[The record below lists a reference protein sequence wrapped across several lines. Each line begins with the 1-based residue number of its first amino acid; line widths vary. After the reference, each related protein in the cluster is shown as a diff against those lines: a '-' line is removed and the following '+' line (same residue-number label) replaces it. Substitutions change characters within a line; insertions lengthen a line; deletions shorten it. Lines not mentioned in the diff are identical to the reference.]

1 MAVETGVVITM
12 LEDIDPDLEAIRQKK
27 AKELLEL
34 LDGKTAAEQVI
45 DRPVEANDR
54 NLSDLISRHDLVVV
68 DMWAPWC
75 GPCKMIGPI
84 IDRLAAKYKGKV
96 LFAKV
101 NVDQNPVISGQF
113 GVQSIPTLL
122 IFKSGSLIDR
132 KVGALPQQALE
143 ALIDRLL

>member
-1 MAVETGVVITM
+1 MF
-12 LEDIDPDLEAIRQKK
+12 EDIDPDLEAIRQRK
-27 AKELLEL
+27 AHELREL
-34 LDGKTAAEQVI
+34 LDGEGVTKQVT

-54 NLSDLISRHDLVVV
+54 SFRDIISSSDLVIV

-84 IDRLAAKYKGKV
+84 IDKLAVKYAGTA

-101 NVDQNPVISGQF
+101 NVDQNPQITGQF

-132 KVGALPQQALE
+132 KVGALPQQTLE
-143 ALIDRLL
+143 MLIDQLL

>member
-1 MAVETGVVITM
+1 MS
-12 LEDIDPDLEAIRQKK
+12 EDIDPDLEAIRQRK
-27 AKELLEL
+27 AKELRKL
-34 LDGKTAAEQVI
+34 LDGEAVTEQVI

-54 NLSDLISRHDLVVV
+54 NLSDLLSRHDLVIV

-84 IDRLAAKYKGKV
+84 IDRLAAKYKGRV
-96 LFAKV
+96 VFAKV
-101 NVDQNPVISGQF
+101 NVDQNPVIAGQF

-122 IFKSGSLIDR
+122 IFRSGTLIDR

-143 ALIDRLL
+143 ALIDQLL

>member
-1 MAVETGVVITM
+1 MF
-12 LEDIDPDLEAIRQKK
+12 EDVDPELEAIRQRK
-27 AKELLEL
+27 AKELREL
-34 LDGKTAAEQVI
+34 LNGEAVTKQVT

-54 NLSDLISRHDLVVV
+54 NLQDIISGNDIVIV

-84 IDRLAAKYKGKV
+84 IDKLAVKYRGKV

-132 KVGALPQQALE
+132 RVGALPQQTLE
-143 ALIDRLL
+143 MLIDQLL

>member
-1 MAVETGVVITM
+1 M

>member
-1 MAVETGVVITM
+1 M
-12 LEDIDPDLEAIRQKK
+12 LEDADPDLAAIRQKK

-34 LDGKTAAEQVI
+34 LDGKTVAEQVI

-54 NLSDLISRHDLVVV
+54 NLSDLLSGHDLVIV

-143 ALIDRLL
+143 ALIDRLI

>member
-1 MAVETGVVITM
+1 MF
-12 LEDIDPDLEAIRQKK
+12 EDADPDLEAIRQKK

-34 LDGKTAAEQVI
+34 LDGKAAAEQVI

>member
-1 MAVETGVVITM
+1 MF
-12 LEDIDPDLEAIRQKK
+12 EDIDPDLEAIRQRK
-27 AKELLEL
+27 AKELREL
-34 LDGKTAAEQVI
+34 LDGEAVTKQVF

-54 NLSDLISRHDLVVV
+54 SLQDIIASNDLVIV

-84 IDRLAAKYKGKV
+84 IDKLAMKYKGKV
-96 LFAKV
+96 VFAKV
-101 NVDQNPVISGQF
+101 NVDQNPVISGQL

-122 IFKSGSLIDR
+122 IFRSGSLIDR

-143 ALIDRLL
+143 MLIDRLL

>member
-1 MAVETGVVITM
+1 M
-12 LEDIDPDLEAIRQKK
+12 LEDADPDLAAIRQKK

-34 LDGKTAAEQVI
+34 LDGKTVAEQVI

-54 NLSDLISRHDLVVV
+54 NLSDLLSGHDLVIV

-75 GPCKMIGPI
+75 GPCKMIGAI

-143 ALIDRLL
+143 ALIDRLI